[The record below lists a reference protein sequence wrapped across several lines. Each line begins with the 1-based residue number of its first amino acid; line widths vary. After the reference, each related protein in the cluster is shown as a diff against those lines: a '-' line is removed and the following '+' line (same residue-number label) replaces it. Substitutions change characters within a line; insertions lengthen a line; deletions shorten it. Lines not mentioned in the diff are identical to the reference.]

1 MYTQGSGRMTCPTCR
16 SAFHSNE
23 IAHVDG
29 RAPKAAADGGEAAAA
44 DDEDGASLSISGS
57 YGTKVRATSCACL
70 PQSSK
75 QWSRVSGFTF
85 RFLLDSIAY

>member
-16 SAFHSNE
+16 SAFHSDE

-29 RAPKAAADGGEAAAA
+29 RAPKAAADGDEAAAA
-44 DDEDGASLSISGS
+44 DDEDEASLSISGS
-57 YGTKVRATSCACL
+57 YGTKVRPSCACL

-75 QWSRVSGFTF
+75 QWSRVSGFGF
-85 RFLLDSIAY
+85 KV